1 MSQVPDQLGPGEQH
15 DAHVQGEALDRPIPH
30 GDQPVMER
38 DHTGAEHQAVEL
50 PSVDRVDSEADVHRR
65 DVLRRTGTDG
75 DELRPVRLDDQLP
88 EHRLDGSAQDLQR
101 ETTFDPA
108 QDNAGP
114 QSDKS

>member
-1 MSQVPDQLGPGEQH
+1 MSQVPDQLGPGEQR

-30 GDQPVMER
+30 GDQPLSEH
-38 DHTGAEHQAVEL
+38 DHTGAEHQAWEL
-50 PSVDRVDSEADVHRR
+50 PPVNRADIEAEVHRR

-75 DELRPVRLDDQLP
+75 DALRPVRIDDQLP
-88 EHRLDGSAQDLQR
+88 EYRLDKNAQELQR